1 MAGNVLTLAAD
12 SLKGH
17 RKLEACLK
25 AGPTVKISCTKSS
38 MQMILCFPKACNIE
52 LTESAMRHLESFCC
66 SSVPGAHAATY
77 KQQATLQTIPAQ

>member
-1 MAGNVLTLAAD
+1 MAGNVCTLAAD

-38 MQMILCFPKACNIE
+38 MQMMLCLPKACNIE
-52 LTESAMRHLESFCC
+52 LAEFSSEAFEVFPKASAAKVSPVH
-66 SSVPGAHAATY
+66 
-77 KQQATLQTIPAQ
+77 I